1 MTIFHFHLPSMAVQ
15 ERVIVGVLQKLA
27 SASVSASSRGKHKI
41 IMMRA
46 KEEKSRKMLLLK
58 NVMKKTMKN

>member
-1 MTIFHFHLPSMAVQ
+1 MAVQ